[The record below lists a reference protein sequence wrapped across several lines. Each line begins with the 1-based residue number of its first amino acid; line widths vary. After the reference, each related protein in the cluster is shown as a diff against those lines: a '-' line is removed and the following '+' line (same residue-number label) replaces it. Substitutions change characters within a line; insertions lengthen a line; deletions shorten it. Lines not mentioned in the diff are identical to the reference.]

1 MPSMLLGFGQGHENF
16 QLLAQ
21 IATKNLEYFGSFK
34 ERKVEDT
41 KRVSEV
47 VMLRRRTA
55 VLQKSVHPGGNYCS
69 NVNFCGCYKDSDH
82 QSVSVHL

>member
-1 MPSMLLGFGQGHENF
+1 MLWFITGIKLNRDPTTPSILLGFGQGHENF

-41 KRVSEV
+41 KKVSEV
-47 VMLRRRTA
+47 VMLRRRSA
-55 VLQKSVHPGGNYCS
+55 VPQKSV
-69 NVNFCGCYKDSDH
+69 F
-82 QSVSVHL
+82 